1 MRNAAISKSSW
12 AAAWQY
18 YKNCIFTAEAK
29 RCPAEDLLQ
38 QYYTTHD
45 RNISEDCLLYGSSF
59 FFFFFWITLQHAFH
73 GRTHVYTESK
83 TAELQPYVPKA
94 CIAKPL
100 GSQSCVK
107 HNKQWANSSLSPRLN
122 FFISAFKCI
131 TRGSKWCPVFQV
143 ASPSIHWGCNQE
155 TSENCQPGSRSC
167 LGLLC
172 KNTWSYWQ
180 LTPNEKLPSFPI
192 CIKSTTQDTKLINSW
207 SLTQQSFYFSDR
219 SRL

>member
-1 MRNAAISKSSW
+1 MSSW
-12 AAAWQY
+12 GSVATVLHHPWQKY
-18 YKNCIFTAEAK
+18 FWRLSIVWKF
-29 RCPAEDLLQ
+29 L
-38 QYYTTHD
+38 
-45 RNISEDCLLYGSSF
+45 

-83 TAELQPYVPKA
+83 TAELQPYIPKA

-100 GSQSCVK
+100 GPQSCVK

-155 TSENCQPGSRSC
+155 TSELPAREQVLSGTAVQKHME
-167 LGLLC
+167 LLTTYSQW
-172 KNTWSYWQ
+172 KIAF
-180 LTPNEKLPSFPI
+180 LPH
-192 CIKSTTQDTKLINSW
+192 L
-207 SLTQQSFYFSDR
+207 Y
-219 SRL
+219 